1 VNRVSDDPNVYQ
13 RKIRASA
20 RKRAIRH
27 AARWS
32 TGGATRPREAL
43 LRRDAVG
50 GSPERSEWTG
60 VSSAVMRALDVGIAV
75 LALIALSPLML
86 LIALLIPLTS
96 RGPILFRQT
105 RVGHLGQPFVMLKF
119 RSMLVDCDDRLHRD
133 FVTRMLTAQD
143 RAPSALDGRFK
154 LSHDPRIT
162 RIGSLLRRTSLDE
175 LPQLFN
181 VLRGEMSLIGPR
193 PALPW
198 EVELYQEHHR
208 LRFSVRP
215 GMTGLWQVRGRNL
228 VSMEQALDLDVTYV
242 HHRTL
247 RLNLWILLMTLPTI
261 LRGDGAR

>member
-1 VNRVSDDPNVYQ
+1 VNRVSDDPSVYQ
-13 RKIRASA
+13 RGNRAWA
-20 RKRAIRH
+20 RKRAVRP

-32 TGGATRPREAL
+32 TSGATRPREAL
-43 LRRDAVG
+43 LERDALS
-50 GSPERSEWTG
+50 GSPGRSEWMV
-60 VSSAVMRALDVGIAV
+60 VSSAVMRALDLSIAV

-86 LIALLIPLTS
+86 LIALLIPITS

-119 RSMLVDCDDRLHRD
+119 RSMLADCDDRLHRD
-133 FVTRMLTAQD
+133 FVTRMLTAQGG
-143 RAPSALDGRFK
+143 APTAQEGRFK

-162 RIGSLLRRTSLDE
+162 RIGTLLRRTSLDE

-181 VLRGEMSLIGPR
+181 VLRGEMSLVGPR
-193 PALPW
+193 PALAW
-198 EVELYQEHHR
+198 EVELYQEHHH

-228 VSMEQALDLDVTYV
+228 VSMDQALDLDVTYV